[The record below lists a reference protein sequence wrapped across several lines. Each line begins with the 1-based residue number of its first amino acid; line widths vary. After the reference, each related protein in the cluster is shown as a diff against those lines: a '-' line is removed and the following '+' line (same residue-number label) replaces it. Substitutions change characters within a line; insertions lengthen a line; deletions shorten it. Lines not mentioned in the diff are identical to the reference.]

1 MKQDIYDIDFPC
13 KRLKVILE
21 QIVPDIV
28 VRWKTQKKDKDEI
41 DKNLGNRRNRA
52 YELLDK
58 CRSDKYT
65 PEMIEEK
72 FKLAYKELKLDYPF

>member
-13 KRLKVILE
+13 KRLRVILE

-28 VRWKTQKKDKDEI
+28 VRWKTVKKEKDEI

>member
-13 KRLKVILE
+13 KRLRVILE

-28 VRWKTQKKDKDEI
+28 GRWNKEKIDKDEVN
-41 DKNLGNRRNRA
+41 KNLGNRRKRA
-52 YELLDK
+52 HELLEK

-65 PEMIEEK
+65 AQMIEEK
-72 FKLAYKELKLDYPF
+72 FKWAYKELKMKYPF